1 MTPGSRTSRC
11 GCRRRSTPE
20 ACTPGT
26 SIRCSSTKRRRA
38 CPATPSRHG
47 CAIAACRPAFIFER
61 CTFIPITRSESACPA
76 ECSRWR
82 KPCPTPRCH
91 CRFRPPCRPRQ
102 SIVSSRRSMKSC
114 ADLRVLFR
122 APAGARRGFGHL
134 VRCRSLARALGV
146 RPLIALRGTS
156 DAVHTAVSLGC
167 DVVRGP
173 ASKLVGA
180 LQPDVLVVDDPIAG
194 DAKRWIDAARRAGC
208 VVVSVH
214 DLGLGCLDAD
224 LIVDGSVTL
233 WPAAGR
239 GELLIGTRYAVLDP
253 VFSGERDDDETADE
267 NGDRVREPRMPQVLI
282 ALGGGPRTELAR
294 EIAHVLVGMEPRVD
308 VRIAGGF
315 LAPSAPRQPHVTWV
329 GPRRGLVHELVRADV
344 AVVGGG
350 GSLYE

>member
-1 MTPGSRTSRC
+1 
-11 GCRRRSTPE
+11 
-20 ACTPGT
+20 
-26 SIRCSSTKRRRA
+26 
-38 CPATPSRHG
+38 
-47 CAIAACRPAFIFER
+47 
-61 CTFIPITRSESACPA
+61 
-76 ECSRWR
+76 
-82 KPCPTPRCH
+82 
-91 CRFRPPCRPRQ
+91 
-102 SIVSSRRSMKSC
+102 MKSC

-156 DAVHTAVSLGC
+156 DAVHLALSLGC

-173 ASKLVGA
+173 ASKLIGA
-180 LQPDVLVVDDPIAG
+180 LQPDVLVVDDPVAS
-194 DAKRWIDAARRAGC
+194 DAKRWIDAARSAGC

-224 LIVDGSVTL
+224 LIVDGSITL

-239 GELLIGTRYAVLDP
+239 GELLTGPRYAVLDP
-253 VFSGERDDDETADE
+253 VFSGDGDDQVSDAD
-267 NGDRVREPRMPQVLI
+267 RHRAPEPRLPQLLI

-294 EIAHVLVGMEPRVD
+294 EIANVLVGMEPRVD

-315 LAPSAPRQPHVTWV
+315 LVPSAPRQPHVTWV
-329 GPRRGLVHELVRADV
+329 GPPRGLVHEFVRADV

-350 GSLYE
+350 VSLYEACASGVASVGVPVVDAQRPTVAAFVNRGAALGITEHEDVRPETIATDALALLADAALRRRLTRKARQLVDGKGALRVAAAIARVAEANRRN

>member
-1 MTPGSRTSRC
+1 
-11 GCRRRSTPE
+11 
-20 ACTPGT
+20 
-26 SIRCSSTKRRRA
+26 
-38 CPATPSRHG
+38 
-47 CAIAACRPAFIFER
+47 
-61 CTFIPITRSESACPA
+61 
-76 ECSRWR
+76 
-82 KPCPTPRCH
+82 
-91 CRFRPPCRPRQ
+91 
-102 SIVSSRRSMKSC
+102 MKSC

-146 RPLIALRGTS
+146 RPLVALRGTS
-156 DAVHTAVSLGC
+156 DAMHTAISLGC

-173 ASKLVGA
+173 ASQLIGA

-194 DAKRWIDAARRAGC
+194 DAKRWIDAARREGC

-224 LIVDGSVTL
+224 LIVDGSVTR
-233 WPAAGR
+233 WPEAGR

-253 VFSGERDDDETADE
+253 VFSGESDDDETADE

-282 ALGGGPRTELAR
+282 ALGGGPRSELAR
-294 EIAHVLVGMEPRVD
+294 EIANVLVGLEPRVD

-315 LAPSAPRQPHVTWV
+315 LAPSAPTQPHVTWV
-329 GPRRGLVHELVRADV
+329 GPRRGLVHEFVRADV

-350 GSLYE
+350 VSLYEACAAGVATVGVPVVDAQRPTVAAFVNRGAALGITEHEDVRPETVATDALALLADAALRRRLARKARRLVDGKGALRVAAAIARVAEANRRN

>member
-1 MTPGSRTSRC
+1 MT
-11 GCRRRSTPE
+11 
-20 ACTPGT
+20 
-26 SIRCSSTKRRRA
+26 
-38 CPATPSRHG
+38 
-47 CAIAACRPAFIFER
+47 
-61 CTFIPITRSESACPA
+61 
-76 ECSRWR
+76 
-82 KPCPTPRCH
+82 
-91 CRFRPPCRPRQ
+91 
-102 SIVSSRRSMKSC
+102 SC

-146 RPLIALRGTS
+146 RPLVALRGPS
-156 DAVHTAVSLGC
+156 DAMHTALSLGC

-173 ASKLVGA
+173 ASKLIGS

-224 LIVDGSVTL
+224 LIVDGSVTR
-233 WPAAGR
+233 WPERGR
-239 GELLIGTRYAVLDP
+239 GTLLTGTQYAVLDP
-253 VFSGERDDDETADE
+253 VFSHEADE
-267 NGDRVREPRMPQVLI
+267 DQTPDADQHRAPGPRMPNVLI

-294 EIAHVLVGMEPRVD
+294 EIANVLVGVNPRVD

-315 LAPSAPRQPHVTWV
+315 LAPSAPSQPHVTWV
-329 GPRRGLVHELVRADV
+329 GPRRGLVHEFVRADV

-350 GSLYE
+350 VSLYEACAAGVATVAVPVVNAQRPTVAAFMNRGAALGVGEHEEVRPEAVATDALALLADAALRRRLAQKARQLVDGKGAMRVAAAIARVAEANRRN